1 MSKIKLDKI
10 EDAIK
15 SINNGE
21 IIIVV
26 DDENREN
33 EGDFITAAETINS
46 DKINFMAKH
55 GRGLICVP
63 MSENLCTKLN
73 LEKMV
78 PNNTDPLE
86 TAFTVSVD
94 LKGNGVT
101 SGISASDRSK
111 TVQALVDSNTKPD
124 DLQRPG
130 HVFPL
135 IAKDGGVLRR
145 TGHTEAA
152 IDFARLAGFKSAGV
166 IVEIMNDDGSMSRLP
181 ELYKVA
187 KKFNLKIVSIED
199 LVAYRMKN
207 DSLIDKIFD
216 ENIRT
221 SFGEY
226 RLRAFKQ
233 TNNDQVHI
241 ALTLGDWKSS
251 ETILTRINS
260 YEMAYQMQSSAP
272 ELMDLSSES
281 EKTIELYGAKKGE
294 ASFANN
300 CILARR
306 LIERGTRFVQLYHT
320 NWDSHGGPGE
330 TLDQDFEKV
339 CKDVDQASAGL
350 IIDLKQRGL
359 LEDTLVIWGGEF
371 GRTPMG
377 ETRKTTGRDHH
388 IDAFTMWMAG
398 AGLKKGYIHGKTDE
412 LGFGI
417 TEGKVHVHDLHAT
430 ILHLLGFDHEQLT
443 YRFQGREFRLTDV
456 HGKIVNEILA

>member
-1 MSKIKLDKI
+1 MKKSNYSSIETIIKIAKKGGMFIL
-10 EDAIK
+10 
-15 SINNGE
+15 
-21 IIIVV
+21 V
-26 DDENREN
+26 DDEKREN
-33 EGDFITAAETINS
+33 EGDLVISTSDTTAK
-46 DKINFMAKH
+46 KINFMAKY

-63 MSENLCTKLN
+63 MSESLCSKLS

-101 SGISASDRSK
+101 SGISASDRAK
-111 TVQALVDSNTKPD
+111 TVKALVNNNTKPD

-152 IDFARLAGFKSAGV
+152 IDFARLSGFKSAGV

-187 KKFNLKIVSIED
+187 EKFNLKIVSIED

-241 ALTLGDWKSS
+241 ALTLGDWESN

-260 YEMAYQMQSSAP
+260 SMSDNNVTKI
-272 ELMDLSSES
+272 L
-281 EKTIELYGAKKGE
+281 KGTNTIYGNTIIKKVKSWRYKSP
-294 ASFANN
+294 AVTSPLPPNA
-300 CILARR
+300 
-306 LIERGTRFVQLYHT
+306 V
-320 NWDSHGGPGE
+320 
-330 TLDQDFEKV
+330 
-339 CKDVDQASAGL
+339 
-350 IIDLKQRGL
+350 
-359 LEDTLVIWGGEF
+359 
-371 GRTPMG
+371 
-377 ETRKTTGRDHH
+377 
-388 IDAFTMWMAG
+388 
-398 AGLKKGYIHGKTDE
+398 
-412 LGFGI
+412 
-417 TEGKVHVHDLHAT
+417 
-430 ILHLLGFDHEQLT
+430 
-443 YRFQGREFRLTDV
+443 
-456 HGKIVNEILA
+456 